1 MDFPALPRYT
11 VAAAGGVSMKDKAIL
26 IVDDETDLLTM
37 IRSIFER
44 AGFTQIMTAESG
56 KAALRILSQR
66 MSDLVILDVMMP
78 GMDGFALLKEI
89 RAVSQVPVL
98 MLTAKGEAEERCTG
112 LELGADDYLV
122 KPFLPKELLL
132 RVGAILR
139 RAYPTGGRM
148 AELAASQ
155 VDLDKAEVRR
165 ESGTCSLTAKEYA
178 IFLKLWENAGKV
190 VTIGSLCQTACG
202 EIWQG
207 YEATLMTH
215 IRHLREK
222 IEANP
227 SAPVSL
233 VTIKGLGYKLIV
245 KG

>member
-1 MDFPALPRYT
+1 MN
-11 VAAAGGVSMKDKAIL
+11 DKAIL
-26 IVDDETDLLTM
+26 VVDDEMDLLTM

-44 AGFTQIMTAESG
+44 AGFTQIITAESAE
-56 KAALRILSQR
+56 AALRLLSQR
-66 MSDLVILDVMMP
+66 MPDMVILDVMMP
-78 GMDGFALLKEI
+78 GMDGFELLKEI
-89 RAVSQVPVL
+89 RKISQVPVL
-98 MLTAKGEAEERCTG
+98 MLTAKGEAEDRCTG

-132 RVGAILR
+132 RVGAILK
-139 RAYPTGGRM
+139 RAYPDGGRM
-148 AELAASQ
+148 VELAAAY
-155 VDLDKAEVRR
+155 VDLDKAEVQRGN
-165 ESGTCSLTAKEYA
+165 ETISLTAKEYA
-178 IFLKLWENAGKV
+178 ILLKLWENAGKV

-207 YEATLMTH
+207 YETTLMSH

-227 SAPVSL
+227 STPVSL
-233 VTIKGLGYKLIV
+233 ITVKGLGYKLMV